1 MEYLWTEWTFKMLI
15 LMFRIHISFPFFG
28 TLLISKQRYLA
39 VAFPPAAGHRGA
51 VPSRSG
57 PAAHLKASPI
67 LVDLL
72 LVAAS
77 KEAETLGVWMGV
89 SRCLKEKMYEH
100 VVKTSTKTQNMSNS
114 DHHSQVLKVE
124 I

>member
-1 MEYLWTEWTFKMLI
+1 MEYQWTEWTFKMLI

-39 VAFPPAAGHRGA
+39 VAFPPAVAAGHRGA

-89 SRCLKEKMYEH
+89 SRCLK
-100 VVKTSTKTQNMSNS
+100 MSQGEN
-114 DHHSQVLKVE
+114 V
-124 I
+124 